1 MKTEIRNNGTFTVRT
16 REYQTDKGRVVCT
29 MQHGIGFSKEYKTI
43 RWSFYPKGIPVGYG
57 NLSKKGMKY
66 RTYK

>member
-1 MKTEIRNNGTFTVRT
+1 MNTEINNNGTFTVRKRT
-16 REYQTDKGRVVCT
+16 YKTEKGTVTCS

-43 RWSFYPKGIPVGYG
+43 RWTFTPTNSPVGYG